1 MIERWKA
8 TEKKV
13 CKVLRKRHLGGPGR
27 PDCSGG
33 GEVVE
38 VKAQRHRVNQSEMKE
53 ILAKPWAQAKP
64 LIVASTSGFTPGA
77 KKVASRKADVWL
89 YKVYPGK
96 GSRKISPSR

>member
-8 TEKKV
+8 TEKEV
-13 CKVLRKRHLGGPGR
+13 CKLLGKRHLGGPGQ

-38 VKAQRHRVNQSEMKE
+38 VKAQRHRVNQWEMKE
-53 ILAKPWAQAKP
+53 ILEKPWAQGKP

-77 KKVASRKADVWL
+77 KEVAKLEGDVWL
-89 YKVYPGK
+89 YKVYSGR
-96 GSRKISPSR
+96 GSRKITP